1 MTSRERIK
9 TTLEHREP
17 DRVAVQDSP
26 WGSTVSRWHR
36 EGLPEEIPVDEYFN
50 YELVQLGADLSARFP
65 IQILEKSEKYILTTT
80 PDGGQRKNFRDY
92 STTPEV
98 VDALV
103 KTKDDWLKFKP
114 RLQPDYKRIDWA
126 ALYNQYHQAK
136 ADGKFICFSGAI
148 SFDRCQ
154 ALMNSEQLLVLMA
167 EDPETAKDM
176 FDTVGNLTVETCKM
190 LLKEGYEFDGG
201 FFYNDMGYK
210 NSSLFSPKMYREL
223 IFPIDKYIF
232 GFCHEN
238 GMKTILHS
246 CGNVKPLIP
255 SLIEAGLDCL
265 QPLEVKAGMDVIEL
279 KKLYGDKLS
288 FMGGIDVRKM
298 VGAAAD
304 STAIEEEIKTKFEA
318 AKKGG
323 GYIYHSDHS
332 VPKNVSFQEY
342 QKVMELVKKYGIYQV
357 GRVG

>member
-9 TTLEHREP
+9 TVLEHREA
-17 DRVAVQDSP
+17 DRVPIQDTL
-26 WGSTVSRWHR
+26 WGSTVSRWRR
-36 EGLPEEIPVDEYFN
+36 EGFPEEVPADEYFN

-65 IQILEKSEKYILTTT
+65 VQILEKNENYILTTT
-80 PDGGQRKNFRDY
+80 PDGGKRKNFRDY
-92 STTPEV
+92 STTPEI
-98 VDALV
+98 VDAPV
-103 KTKDDWLKFKP
+103 KTKNDWLQLKS

-126 ALYNQYHQAK
+126 TLYNQYHRAK
-136 ADGKFICFSGAI
+136 ADGKFICFGAATGY
-148 SFDRCQ
+148 DRCQ
-154 ALMNSEQLLVLMA
+154 ALINTEHLLILMV
-167 EDPETAKDM
+167 EDPETARDM
-176 FDTVGNLTVETCKM
+176 FETVGKLTVDTLQM
-190 LLKEGYEFDGG
+190 LRKEDYEFDGA
-201 FFYNDMGYK
+201 FLYNDMGYK

-223 IFPIDKYIF
+223 IFSIDKYIF

-246 CGNVKPLIP
+246 CGNVKPLIS

-265 QPLEVKAGMDVIEL
+265 QPLEVKAGMDLVEL
-279 KKLYGDKLS
+279 KKIYGDQLA

-304 STAIEEEIKTKFEA
+304 PTAIEEEIKTKFET

-332 VPKNVSFQEY
+332 VPKNVSFQDY
-342 QKVMELVKKYGIYQV
+342 QKVMELVKKYGIY
-357 GRVG
+357 